1 VLVFAP
7 RCTLLLQ
14 VQGIMVTLTMN
25 QFLAPEHLDMLWAVT
40 EKVRQQQRQHLHLA
54 PTRANIWLTV
64 HALALWHC
72 MFLLQDTCGAVE
84 GHSLVAKTALNV
96 CRLSE
101 HANHQTTLC
110 SCHALAGGDMRSSQ
124 HSFLN
129 CSLQPPVFFPPNQ
142 QAMLPLTATNLRLL
156 CLCLQ
161 EDTYEAVKTH
171 MFDLLA
177 EIASRFLPNQL
188 DMLFAKL
195 ENAQQRSTQDTQRL
209 LGLLQ
214 HLAASDKEV
223 NMCEK
228 IVDMV
233 WALTM
238 SDTVHPDVVSLGA
251 LAGVVK
257 AYKLHLQVTASCTA
271 TVF

>member
-1 VLVFAP
+1 
-7 RCTLLLQ
+7 
-14 VQGIMVTLTMN
+14 M
-25 QFLAPEHLDMLWAVT
+25 
-40 EKVRQQQRQHLHLA
+40 
-54 PTRANIWLTV
+54 
-64 HALALWHC
+64 
-72 MFLLQDTCGAVE
+72 
-84 GHSLVAKTALNV
+84 
-96 CRLSE
+96 
-101 HANHQTTLC
+101 
-110 SCHALAGGDMRSSQ
+110 
-124 HSFLN
+124 
-129 CSLQPPVFFPPNQ
+129 
-142 QAMLPLTATNLRLL
+142 
-156 CLCLQ
+156 CLQ

-223 NMCEK
+223 NMCDK

-238 SDTVHPDVVSLGA
+238 TDTAHPDVVSLGA
-251 LAGVVK
+251 LSGVIK
-257 AYKLHLQVTASCTA
+257 AYKAHYEVRGT
-271 TVF
+271 